1 MADTRKADIDALLD
15 ERKKFESWLAQLEQ
29 KRGSTA
35 PHVFSRVHDDYAK
48 RLDDVRGRLAAEA
61 DGIRAL
67 VAELEEKL
75 EAEQR
80 AMTAKT
86 DERAELELRAAVG
99 EFSEKEWNQ
108 TRGKLDGAIAAI
120 GERFDAA
127 EQDLV
132 AMRETLASVSG
143 PHTPARASAAT
154 PMPEPEPE
162 PEPEPAL
169 DAGLVPVESLAPEPV
184 EVEPEVAEEAAPDLV
199 AEAPAPAPEPEP
211 EPAPVAELA
220 PQPEPESAPEPA
232 AEPPSEPRA
241 KTPFD
246 ELAFLRQVAGT
257 PTGMKSVPEGRRDS
271 TPAPRA
277 SVPTPPRAP
286 LGSPTPRTSQAIRSL
301 KCQECGTLNFPTE
314 WYCEKC
320 GGELAA
326 F

>member
-15 ERKKFESWLAQLEQ
+15 ERKTYESWLAQLEQ

-35 PHVFSRVHDDYAK
+35 PHVFARVHVDYSK
-48 RLDDVRGRLAAEA
+48 RLDDVRGRLSAEV
-61 DGIRAL
+61 DGIRSL
-67 VAELEEKL
+67 VAELEAKL
-75 EAEQR
+75 ESEQR

-99 EFSEKEWNQ
+99 EFSDKEWNQ
-108 TRGKLDGAIAAI
+108 TRTKLDSAIDAI
-120 GERFDAA
+120 RERFDSA
-127 EQDLV
+127 EKDLV
-132 AMRETLASVSG
+132 AMRDTLASVTA
-143 PHTPARASAAT
+143 PHTPARAPAAT
-154 PMPEPEPE
+154 PMPQPEPE
-162 PEPEPAL
+162 LEPMME
-169 DAGLVPVESLAPEPV
+169 AGLVPVESLAPKPV
-184 EVEPEVAEEAAPDLV
+184 EELVASAPQPEPKPV
-199 AEAPAPAPEPEP
+199 AEAAPEPEA
-211 EPAPVAELA
+211 EPAPVAE
-220 PQPEPESAPEPA
+220 P
-232 AEPPSEPRA
+232 PPSEPRA
-241 KTPFD
+241 RTRSD

-257 PTGMKSVPEGRRDS
+257 PIDMKSVPEGRRDS

-277 SVPTPPRAP
+277 SVPTPTPPPAP